1 MSMNVNIPP
10 SNLKASTIDE
20 VIASLDR
27 IIEWSKRTKSRCGYF
42 AALYRKVTCN
52 VRDGIASGYFDDG
65 ERMERL
71 DVIFA
76 NRYLEAFEAYHS
88 GQSTTQSWILAFDT
102 TQRWSP
108 IVLQHL
114 MVGMNAHINL
124 DLGLLRRYPRNTY
137 WS

>member
-76 NRYLEAFEAYHS
+76 NRYLEAFEAYYS
-88 GQSTTQSWILAFDT
+88 GQSTTAVVDT
-102 TQRWSP
+102 
-108 IVLQHL
+108 
-114 MVGMNAHINL
+114 
-124 DLGLLRRYPRNTY
+124 GL
-137 WS
+137 